1 MTSALG
7 MTQKELLDLSEYITS
22 GSDTWG
28 HSFCGYLGRGG
39 GSDLKIPKFVSVNRI
54 IYFTFYKYIFSS
66 VRKYLEGYLD

>member
-28 HSFCGYLGRGG
+28 HSFLCIFGG
-39 GSDLKIPKFVSVNRI
+39 GTGSDLKIPKFVFANRI
-54 IYFTFYKYIFSS
+54 IYFTVYQYMFSN
-66 VRKYLEGYLD
+66 V